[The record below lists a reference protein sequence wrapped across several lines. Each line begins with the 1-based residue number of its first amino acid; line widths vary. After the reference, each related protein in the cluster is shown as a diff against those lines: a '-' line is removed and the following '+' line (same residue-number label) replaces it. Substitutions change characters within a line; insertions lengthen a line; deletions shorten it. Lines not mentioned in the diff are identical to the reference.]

1 MCGEAQPARAG
12 VLPAQSNV
20 RTARFCLTGSAEKT
34 PESFLAYDWVA
45 IFRSS
50 PPDWRKKFP
59 PHSYNL
65 ISAGAS
71 DSDLRAV
78 VELLIL
84 CCPHFCCWCDV
95 CIYLSACRGLL
106 KVRSHTEQL
115 SEEET
120 NECQVP
126 LRSSLK
132 LSLRR
137 VNILQLCK
145 HWTGSLTTRGATAAA
160 KHLKRKLTVPHHT
173 WTTSAH
179 CCFLSAKV
187 FIWILYQSK
196 STRICVTFP
205 CDCFVCAVGVSAACG
220 RSCGDVTRWVWVV
233 LGWFMVLTPHQ
244 SVIRCDVF
252 MYNRHTN
259 TACFTKANDSK
270 KWDQCWCGKRKN
282 TVNEKK
288 TYFKEQQ

>member
-1 MCGEAQPARAG
+1 MKTRLLVDKCVCGEAQPARAG

-84 CCPHFCCWCDV
+84 CCKVHISAADVTSVYIWVHAEGCWN
-95 CIYLSACRGLL
+95 
-106 KVRSHTEQL
+106 TEQL

-145 HWTGSLTTRGATAAA
+145 HWMGSLTTRGGDSSRQTPEEET
-160 KHLKRKLTVPHHT
+160 HRSSPHVNNQC
-173 WTTSAH
+173 SLL
-179 CCFLSAKV
+179 LSE
-187 FIWILYQSK
+187 
-196 STRICVTFP
+196 C
-205 CDCFVCAVGVSAACG
+205 
-220 RSCGDVTRWVWVV
+220 
-233 LGWFMVLTPHQ
+233 
-244 SVIRCDVF
+244 
-252 MYNRHTN
+252 
-259 TACFTKANDSK
+259 
-270 KWDQCWCGKRKN
+270 
-282 TVNEKK
+282 
-288 TYFKEQQ
+288 